1 MTDPLLSSVLRLRT
15 KAKNVAQTQVRNPY
29 RRRKKAIKLT
39 QEERRAKQAVRDAKK
54 ISLTTALMEARKSVM
69 DLAANLA
76 QQFPGHDK
84 EYYHKLIMQM
94 PATKS
99 KHVISEWCA
108 FLSIQMEKHNEE
120 LVKENGENTHRDRVT
135 KGGILQEI
143 SGAWAALSR
152 EEKHAVTADKVK
164 ELEERRE
171 NRLQAVH
178 NTNISACHDARVT
191 LKNVKTELENLH
203 QRTGTTTLLVATR
216 GSVEAFGDPVIH
228 YSDPRVQ
235 QFMESTMGA
244 TLEDTALRMEA
255 YCVSGVQGVVS
266 NQLERAGI
274 LRNQLGN
281 LILAKLQDT
290 ARRAKR
296 GEIKRMN
303 YLNFSDAITGKCG
316 IVAENWATRFENPSG
331 LSCLEVEIALRAWES
346 GTTCFRALTDEEWR
360 AWLEG
365 RYTPQA
371 SPETT
376 PPIND
381 PSPADSVH
389 SPTVAVSEQAP
400 STTNGTSESAP
411 LAENAPP
418 MTLTN
423 QSAASTL
430 PEKRTPTEAEAIAPA
445 AKRVRAEPVSVSF
458 INSATP
464 AAGEAFSVPKA
475 TQKKC
480 SDTGIPRGPRKKPAN
495 AASENVPPSAA
506 TPPAAKPSKARGR
519 RAKQPVAAE
528 SVATTPAA

>member
-99 KHVISEWCA
+99 KRVISEWCA
-108 FLSIQMEKHNEE
+108 FLSIQMEKHNEGMPIQSDI
-120 LVKENGENTHRDRVT
+120 LSH
-135 KGGILQEI
+135 GGILQEI

-255 YCVSGVQGVVS
+255 YCVSGVQ
-266 NQLERAGI
+266 E
-274 LRNQLGN
+274 
-281 LILAKLQDT
+281 DT

-346 GTTCFRALTDEEWR
+346 GTTRFRALTDEEWR

-365 RYTPQA
+365 R
-371 SPETT
+371 
-376 PPIND
+376 
-381 PSPADSVH
+381 
-389 SPTVAVSEQAP
+389 
-400 STTNGTSESAP
+400 AP

-445 AKRVRAEPVSVSF
+445 AKRVCAEPVSVSF

-475 TQKKC
+475 TRKKR